1 MAGSRHVGKRHR
13 RRGAPVVAGWTPRSY
28 PAGVAGV
35 KSAVHLPPMNL
46 HPRNPRPLA
55 RSRFMLE
62 RFLLRGAQYRLL
74 FIAAV
79 IGLISVAAGAL
90 VLTFGGFASFPEA
103 VWWAFLR
110 LTDPGYLG
118 DDEGAFVRVVST
130 LLTVMGYVIF
140 LGSLIAI
147 MTQWLNATMARLE
160 SGLTPVSR
168 QHHVVIL
175 GFTNR
180 TVSMIRELLLSE
192 ARVRTF
198 LSHRGARALHIV
210 VLVEEVNAHLRQ
222 QLRDELGTLWD
233 EGRITLRSGSPLRVD
248 HLARVDIL
256 RAGVVLIPGSDL
268 SAPDEG
274 TVALDTRTVKTLL
287 TLDQA
292 VQDRAERDAGRG
304 GRGAGVTAGSD
315 AEPAAEPGPLLVV
328 EIHDSRKVALARRAY
343 RGPAEFV
350 ASDAVLSR
358 LMAQNLRHPGLS
370 HVYGELLSQDDGNEI
385 YLPEAEELAGVPVE
399 HLVSAFPRGIVLG
412 LVRPDGPRVRP
423 MLNPPPGTLVEA
435 TDRVVVLARRWGDV
449 QRSARAA
456 PAPHP
461 RGTGTLPAGPGGS
474 RRMLL
479 LGWSPKV
486 PALLRELAAYREG
499 GWEVDI
505 FSRVDPA
512 RRRHL
517 LERHGLGGP
526 GGLDDGAAAEPGA
539 HPGAKSDSRSG
550 GGAATDSR
558 SPGPLRVRHLEGDF
572 TVHTELVRA
581 NPFGY
586 DGIIVLGGDTH
597 RSGGEA
603 DARTILGALLLQ
615 EMAAKREQP
624 PGILVEILDPENRR
638 LLNRGRA
645 EVLVTPLL
653 VSHVL
658 AQVALRREL
667 RAVFDELFTAGG
679 PEISFHAAGALGL
692 DGEVSFGDVLR
703 AAAARGQTA
712 LGVRAAGSLPLLNP
726 DRTLR
731 WMAGSLDVVL
741 LGTPA
746 GRPPDAPSETPP
758 DTPADAKPRSSSGV

>member
-1 MAGSRHVGKRHR
+1 
-13 RRGAPVVAGWTPRSY
+13 
-28 PAGVAGV
+28 
-35 KSAVHLPPMNL
+35 
-46 HPRNPRPLA
+46 
-55 RSRFMLE
+55 MLE

-90 VLTFGGFASFPEA
+90 VLSAGGFASFPEA

-130 LLTVMGYVIF
+130 VLTVMGYVVF
-140 LGSLIAI
+140 LGSLVAI

-192 ARVRTF
+192 ARVRKF

-210 VLVEEVNAHLRQ
+210 VLVEEVNAQLRQ

-256 RAGVVLIPGSDL
+256 RAAVVLIPGSDL

-292 VQDRAERDAGRG
+292 VRDQAGKEVAKG
-304 GRGAGVTAGSD
+304 GSD
-315 AEPAAEPGPLLVV
+315 GPPPGGEGHLDAEAGPLLVV

-370 HVYGELLSQDDGNEI
+370 HVYGELLSQDEGNEI

-435 TDRVVVLARRWGDV
+435 TDRVVVLARRLGDV

-499 GWEVDI
+499 AWEVDI

-517 LERHGLGGP
+517 LERHGLGGLAIGADAKP
-526 GGLDDGAAAEPGA
+526 GGGPEA
-539 HPGAKSDSRSG
+539 
-550 GGAATDSR
+550 DSR

-581 NPFGY
+581 NPFSY

-615 EMAAKREQP
+615 EMAAKRDQP

-679 PEISFHAAGALGL
+679 PEISFHRAGELGL
-692 DGEVSFGDVLR
+692 DGEVAFGDVLR

-746 GRPPDAPSETPP
+746 GRQPEAPSDMPSDPTP
-758 DTPADAKPRSSSGV
+758 DTPPDAKPRSSSGV

>member
-1 MAGSRHVGKRHR
+1 M
-13 RRGAPVVAGWTPRSY
+13 
-28 PAGVAGV
+28 
-35 KSAVHLPPMNL
+35 HLPPMSFN
-46 HPRNPRPLA
+46 PRNPRPLA
-55 RSRFMLE
+55 RSRFLLE
-62 RFLLRGAQYRLL
+62 RFLLRGPQYRLL
-74 FIAAV
+74 LIAAV
-79 IGLISVAAGAL
+79 IGLISVGAGAL
-90 VLTFGGFASFPEA
+90 VLTFGGFVSFPDA

-130 LLTVMGYVIF
+130 LLTLSGYVIF
-140 LGSLIAI
+140 LGSLVAI

-160 SGLTPVSR
+160 SGMTPVSR
-168 QHHVVIL
+168 QRHVVIL

-192 ARVRTF
+192 ERVRRF
-198 LSHRGARALHIV
+198 LSHQGARALHIV
-210 VLVEEVNAHLRQ
+210 VLVEEVNAQLRQ
-222 QLRDELGTLWD
+222 QLRDELGALWD

-256 RAGVVLIPGSDL
+256 RAAVVLIPGSDL

-292 VQDRAERDAGRG
+292 VRDRAGGEEDPDAG
-304 GRGAGVTAGSD
+304 A
-315 AEPAAEPGPLLVV
+315 GPLLVV

-358 LMAQNLRHPGLS
+358 LMAQNFRHPGLS

-385 YLPEAEELAGVPVE
+385 YLPGAEELAGVPVE
-399 HLVSAFPRGIVLG
+399 HLVAAFPRGVVLG

-423 MLNPPPGTLVEA
+423 LLNPPPGTLVEA

-461 RGTGTLPAGPGGS
+461 RGTGALPAGPDGP

-486 PALLRELAAYREG
+486 PALLRELAAYPKG
-499 GWEVDI
+499 GGEVDI

-512 RRRHL
+512 RRRHM
-517 LERHGLGGP
+517 LERHGLGGLDAGAGVEPGERPAADSRPP
-526 GGLDDGAAAEPGA
+526 GG
-539 HPGAKSDSRSG
+539 
-550 GGAATDSR
+550 
-558 SPGPLRVRHLEGDF
+558 LRVRHLEGDF

-581 NPFGY
+581 DPFGY

-615 EMAAKREQP
+615 EMAAKREHP

-667 RAVFDELFTAGG
+667 RAVFDELFMARG
-679 PEISFHAAGALGL
+679 PEISFHRASELGL
-692 DGEVSFGDVLR
+692 DGRISFGDVLR
-703 AAAARGQTA
+703 AAASRGQTA
-712 LGVRAAGSLPLLNP
+712 LGVRPTGSLPLLNP

-741 LGTPA
+741 LGTPPDRSREA
-746 GRPPDAPSETPP
+746 STGRTP
-758 DTPADAKPRSSSGV
+758 TAKPRSSSGV

>member
-1 MAGSRHVGKRHR
+1 
-13 RRGAPVVAGWTPRSY
+13 
-28 PAGVAGV
+28 
-35 KSAVHLPPMNL
+35 MNL
-46 HPRNPRPLA
+46 SPRNPRPFA
-55 RSRFMLE
+55 RFHFMLE

-79 IGLISVAAGAL
+79 IGLISVAGGAL

-130 LLTVMGYVIF
+130 LLTVSGYVIF
-140 LGSLIAI
+140 LGSLVAI
-147 MTQWLNATMARLE
+147 MTQWLNSTMARLE

-192 ARVRTF
+192 ERVRTF

-210 VLVEEVNAHLRQ
+210 VLVEEVNAQLRQ
-222 QLRDELGTLWD
+222 QLRDELGSLWD

-256 RAGVVLIPGSDL
+256 RAAVVLIPGSDL

-292 VQDRAERDAGRG
+292 VRDQADRDQTDPRPE
-304 GRGAGVTAGSD
+304 T
-315 AEPAAEPGPLLVV
+315 GPLLVV

-343 RGPAEFV
+343 RGPAEFI

-370 HVYGELLSQDDGNEI
+370 HVYGELLSQDEGNEI
-385 YLPEAEELAGVPVE
+385 YLPEAEELVGVPVE
-399 HLVSAFPRGIVLG
+399 HLVAAFPLGIVLG
-412 LVRPDGPRVRP
+412 LVRPDEPILRP
-423 MLNPPPGTLVEA
+423 LLNPPPGTLVEA
-435 TDRVVVLARRWGDV
+435 GDRVVVLARRWGDV

-461 RGTGTLPAGPGGS
+461 AEIGTLPPGPSGS
-474 RRMLL
+474 RRLLL

-499 GWEVDI
+499 GWEVDV
-505 FSRVDPA
+505 FSRVAPD

-517 LERHGLGGP
+517 LERHGLGG
-526 GGLDDGAAAEPGA
+526 LDGRGETAL
-539 HPGAKSDSRSG
+539 K
-550 GGAATDSR
+550 
-558 SPGPLRVRHLEGDF
+558 VRHLEGDF
-572 TVHTELVRA
+572 TVHAELVRA
-581 NPFGY
+581 EPFGY
-586 DGIIVLGGDTH
+586 DGIILLGGDTH

-638 LLNRGRA
+638 LLNRGPA

-679 PEISFHAAGALGL
+679 PEISFREAAELGL
-692 DGEVSFGDVLR
+692 AGEVSFGDVLR

-712 LGVRAAGSLPLLNP
+712 LGVRPSDSLPLLNP

-731 WMAGSLDVVL
+731 WMAGSLDLVL
-741 LGTPA
+741 LGTPPEPTPGSSSA
-746 GRPPDAPSETPP
+746 TAP
-758 DTPADAKPRSSSGV
+758 AKPRSSSGV